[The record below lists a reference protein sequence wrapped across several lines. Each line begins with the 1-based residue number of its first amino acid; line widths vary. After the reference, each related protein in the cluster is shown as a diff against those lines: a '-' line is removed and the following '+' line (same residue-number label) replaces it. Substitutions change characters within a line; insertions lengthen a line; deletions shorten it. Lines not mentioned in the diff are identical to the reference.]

1 MQNSFARSFNEK
13 KKQDK
18 LKPEKQTV
26 VTLRDVRIVKETLM
40 NSDHTHNE
48 TYIIQAFYY
57 GKLFIP
63 KTVDASILQPH
74 ASSGLYYYIII

>member
-1 MQNSFARSFNEK
+1 MK

-40 NSDHTHNE
+40 NSDHPHNE
-48 TYIIQAFYY
+48 TYIIELFAMENYLSL
-57 GKLFIP
+57 KL
-63 KTVDASILQPH
+63 
-74 ASSGLYYYIII
+74 